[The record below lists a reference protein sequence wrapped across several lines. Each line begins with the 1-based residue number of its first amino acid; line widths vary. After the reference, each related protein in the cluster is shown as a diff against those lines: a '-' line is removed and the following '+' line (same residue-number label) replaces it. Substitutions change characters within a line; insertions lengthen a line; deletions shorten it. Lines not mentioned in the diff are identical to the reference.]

1 MNANSQQPVLVI
13 NSWLDDAT
21 SKLAAIGI
29 ASARLDAE
37 LILAHTIH
45 KGRTYL
51 HAHGNDTLDDRTV
64 EIADARLALRLDYV
78 PIAYIIGHKEFYG
91 RRFSVTTATLIPRP
105 ESEDLI
111 ATLKSVIPKN
121 IALFDT
127 THRLVDVGTGS
138 GCLGITAKLEL
149 PELDV
154 TLLDISSY
162 ALKVAASNAHS
173 LDAEVR
179 ILKSDLLKSYPFRAQ
194 YIVANLPY
202 VDPAWEISPSIQ
214 HEPALAL
221 YADNEGKALI
231 FKLIDQS
238 VETLTDQ
245 GYLILEADPVQ
256 HTAIIDYAKSKRF
269 VLHAI
274 RGYCV
279 SLQKD

>member
-1 MNANSQQPVLVI
+1 MNANSQQPVLAI
-13 NSWLDDAT
+13 NGWLDEAT
-21 SKLAAIGI
+21 SKLVAIGV

-51 HAHGNDTLDDRTV
+51 HAHGDDTLDDRTV

-111 ATLKSVIPKN
+111 ATLKSIIPKN
-121 IALFDT
+121 IAMFDT
-127 THRLVDVGTGS
+127 AHRLVDVGTGS

-154 TLLDISSY
+154 TLLDISPY
-162 ALKVAASNAHS
+162 ALKVAASNAHF

-179 ILKSDLLKSYPFRAQ
+179 ILKSDLLKNYPFRAQ
-194 YIVANLPY
+194 YIIANLPY
-202 VDPAWEISPSIQ
+202 VDPSWETSPSIQ

-221 YADNEGKALI
+221 YADDEGKALI
-231 FKLIDQS
+231 IKLIDQS
-238 VETLTDQ
+238 VQTLTDQ

-256 HTAIIDYAKSKRF
+256 HMAIINHAKSKGF
-269 VLHAI
+269 VLHAV
-274 RGYCV
+274 RGYCI
-279 SLQKD
+279 SLQKV